1 MTLNIKSRESS
12 LPQNTFAIPTLD
24 SESLSIVSKAVGA
37 PSHWADFYQLPV
49 ANDITIGTKWI
60 DTLWEVLH
68 RRTPASYHASGSF
81 AFTSKSLSDRFTK
94 NFKDHG
100 LLIQLFIRPHVR
112 TKTLYAIYD
121 ILEYYGHLEIVCPG
135 LINDILQEIKDGNSD
150 SMSFSVSLRHRCKIA
165 APQLERETRMLQKVV
180 IRQHKDLGAHNVPRY
195 FEYLLWGAGALTSV
209 CTLWLLALVLS
220 GTDSDPAFTIFV
232 ICVAPPICLIR
243 MMIQKYPRA
252 LWLVHDADVLNTNA
266 FQLIWAVR
274 DMAALLTRI
283 AETEGSS
290 LCDVSH
296 AERFLE
302 AFRASFLGG
311 REELSKLR
319 SWLQELPNWTDKNFS
334 AHHWND
340 HDVASPDNDVP

>member
-195 FEYLLWGAGALTSV
+195 FEYLLWGAGALTS
-209 CTLWLLALVLS
+209 
-220 GTDSDPAFTIFV
+220 
-232 ICVAPPICLIR
+232 
-243 MMIQKYPRA
+243 
-252 LWLVHDADVLNTNA
+252 LVHDADVLNTNA